1 MFTVMLVPTVLF
13 LSTALPAAAAAEAT
27 VRMGNTTITGRV
39 IAASGTVE
47 YLGIPYATAARFGVP
62 VDTEALPSG
71 AFDATGFGPCCPQV
85 PAVYAPNQAEA
96 CNNLNVFA
104 PSAIDAPDGGG
115 APVLFFIHGGGGT
128 TGCSAQSLPPLYNG
142 TTLIARAKEPV
153 VVVTINYRLS
163 VLANLYL
170 EGGIKDGLQA
180 RDQMSALRW
189 VQKHIAKFGGDP
201 GRVLI
206 FGESGGGNAVS
217 QLSITPGSDGL
228 FHHFI
233 SESGTYPLA
242 TGFQTISAA
251 DAAGRSLAAG
261 LNCTAADAADIVACL
276 RKLPTMTVQNS
287 AGMAQLGVVVGAELT
302 PVYPFRVGTNISS
315 TLKTAT
321 AGWNQPDLF
330 VICGQSGS
338 ATRNLGASAA
348 EGYLAQ
354 NIPLWT
360 GATSAQVAAAIAAYN
375 VSSCTP
381 EGGGGPLCC
390 TVTES
395 VMLDATMRCPAHRT
409 LKAHAARKPGS
420 AYAYELNCCPTCP
433 RPAGGTECICQHT
446 SELQYVFGST
456 SNYQSDTP
464 NQTCALEPQFRPF
477 SDGVID
483 RWTGIAANGSHNGDM
498 GGAVWPSFGDGKTL
512 FYLNEGD
519 GNSGPITFGPAAWEL
534 SNCDLWAQ
542 IDEAV
547 ATKKFGPPGPGGTT
561 TTETPG
567 NENRTHEN
575 RNLWKELMPLWATLL
590 VVSLIVLFFSVR
602 YFVKKKNEADRT
614 KSTANPVIAFQDLH
628 KRAVEISSN

>member
-1 MFTVMLVPTVLF
+1 MPRHSVLVLF
-13 LSTALPAAAAAEAT
+13 LSVALSAAAAAAAAAGAT
-27 VRMGNTTITGRV
+27 VRLGNTIITGRD

-47 YLGIPYATAARFGVP
+47 FLGLPYATAARFGVP
-62 VDTEALPSG
+62 VDAEALPSG

-96 CNNLNVFA
+96 CHNLNVFA
-104 PSAIDAPDGGG
+104 PSSAVDAPEGGG

-142 TTLIARAKEPV
+142 TTLIAHAKEPV

-170 EGGIKDGLQA
+170 DGGIKDGLQA

-233 SESGTYPLA
+233 SESGTFPLA
-242 TGFQTISAA
+242 TGFQTISTA

-261 LNCTAADAADIVACL
+261 LNCTAAGAADIVACL
-276 RKLPTMTVQNS
+276 RKLSAMTVQNS

-302 PVYPFRVGTNISS
+302 PVYPFREGTQISS

-321 AGWNQPDLF
+321 AGWNRPDLF
-330 VICGQSGS
+330 VICGQPGS
-338 ATRNLGASAA
+338 FTRTLPASAA

-354 NIPLWT
+354 NIPQWT

-375 VSSCTP
+375 VSGCTP
-381 EGGGGPLCC
+381 EGGRGPLCC
-390 TVTES
+390 AVAERA
-395 VMLDATMRCPAHRT
+395 MLDAAMRCPARRN
-409 LKAHAARKPGS
+409 LKAHAARNPGA
-420 AYAYELNCCPTCP
+420 AYAYAFDCCPTCP
-433 RPAGGTECICQHT
+433 RPFGDTECICQHT

-456 SNYQSDTP
+456 SNYESDTP
-464 NQTCALEPQFRPF
+464 DPTCAPEPQFRPF

-483 RWTGIAANGSHNGDM
+483 RWTGIAASGSHD
-498 GGAVWPSFGDGKTL
+498 GGAGGAAWPSFGGGTTL
-512 FYLNEGD
+512 FDLNEGD
-519 GNSGPITFGPAAWEL
+519 ATSGPTFGPAAWDS
-534 SNCDLWAQ
+534 SNCDLFDE

-547 ATKKFGPPGPGGTT
+547 ATKKFGPPPSAQKVKSH
-561 TTETPG
+561 ET
-567 NENRTHEN
+567 
-575 RNLWKELMPLWATLL
+575 
-590 VVSLIVLFFSVR
+590 
-602 YFVKKKNEADRT
+602 
-614 KSTANPVIAFQDLH
+614 
-628 KRAVEISSN
+628 